1 MSHQASG
8 ARQAPTFEPVRP
20 SPFIVPAN
28 PILRDRPPQGDA
40 WVHEVKFDGYRVQLH
55 KHGKAITIYS
65 RNGFDFTQ
73 RFPAVAC
80 ALAHLPTRTAIIDAE
95 VVAVTAQGLPDFAAL
110 LRRTAKPE
118 DICCYCFGLLRHN
131 SLDTRPLPLL
141 ARRARLAQLLER
153 FDNGCLLL
161 SETFSDAHKLL
172 AECERLG
179 IEGIV
184 SKRKDA
190 PYRSGKCDWVK
201 VKTRAWREANRDR
214 GELFNQR

>member
-1 MSHQASG
+1 M
-8 ARQAPTFEPVRP
+8 
-20 SPFIVPAN
+20 
-28 PILRDRPPQGDA
+28 
-40 WVHEVKFDGYRVQLH
+40 HEVKFDGYRVQLH

-73 RFPAVAC
+73 RFPAVAT
-80 ALAHLPTRTAIIDAE
+80 ALAQLPTRTAIIDAE

-118 DICCYCFGLLRHN
+118 DICCYCFDLLRHN

-141 ARRARLAQLLER
+141 ARRTRLATVIER
-153 FDNGCLLL
+153 FSNDCLLL
-161 SETFSDAHKLL
+161 SEIFADAEKLL

-190 PYRSGKCDWVK
+190 PYRSGKKGDWVK
-201 VKTRAWREANRDR
+201 VKTKAWREANKNR
-214 GELFNQR
+214 GDLFNQR